1 MPVPATILLTSA
13 DGGDPIVSLFWIAL
27 VAVAAPLLAAATRR
41 LIPDVVLLLVLG
53 CVIGPHVLGW
63 ASTGGG
69 VSLVRE
75 IGLGMLFLLAGYE
88 IDTEALRGR
97 AGKHAWLTWLLCVAV
112 GMAMA
117 WALVPE
123 HDTTVMLVL
132 ALCLTSTALG
142 TLLPILKSTGEA
154 ATPLG
159 SAVLTHG
166 AVGELGPVIAMALL
180 LSTRT
185 AWLSAGVLAAFAAL
199 AVVVA
204 VLPRRTIGRIPGVR
218 RVLYDGAR
226 GTTQTALRI
235 VFLLLLT
242 LMALA
247 SVFDL
252 DVVLGAFAAGI
263 ILRRLTPADSHW
275 VEERLEAV
283 AFSFFIP
290 VFFVTSGMGI
300 DVSAVGGAPLILV
313 SFVAMILLARGV
325 PVWLRER
332 YTDTGSGLTEK
343 GDHVRLGLY
352 AATGLP
358 IIVAV
363 TELAVSRDLMPD
375 DIASILVAA
384 GAVTVLL
391 FPLAARMT
399 RSRGGHLIESN

>member
-1 MPVPATILLTSA
+1 MATTTAIMLSGSE
-13 DGGDPIVSLFWIAL
+13 GGDPIVSLFWIAL
-27 VAVAAPLLAAATRR
+27 AAVAAPLLAAATRR
-41 LIPDVVLLLVLG
+41 FVPDVVLLLVLG
-53 CVIGPHVLGW
+53 CLIGPHVLGW
-63 ASTGGG
+63 ASTEGG

-97 AGKHAWLTWLLCVAV
+97 SGKHAWLTWFLCVAV
-112 GMAMA
+112 AMAMA
-117 WALVPE
+117 WVLVPG
-123 HDTTVMLVL
+123 HDWMVMLVL

-142 TLLPILKSTGEA
+142 TLLPILKSTGQVD
-154 ATPLG
+154 TPLG

-185 AWLSAGVLAAFAAL
+185 AWLSAGVLAIFAVL

-218 RVLYDGAR
+218 QVLYDGAS
-226 GTTQTALRI
+226 GTTQTALRV

-263 ILRRLTPADSHW
+263 ILRRLTPAEDHAI
-275 VEERLEAV
+275 EERLESV

-300 DVSAVGGAPLILV
+300 DVAAVGAEPLLLV
-313 SFVAMILLARGV
+313 SFVVMILLARGV

-332 YTDTGSGLTEK
+332 FTDTGSGLTTK
-343 GDHVRLGLY
+343 GDQVRLGLY

-363 TELAVSRDLMPD
+363 TEVAVARDLMPE
-375 DIASILVAA
+375 DIASLLVAA

-391 FPLAARMT
+391 FPLTVRLLPARA
-399 RSRGGHLIESN
+399 R